1 MILLNRILIT
11 IVLMLRLSSM
21 SLLGIIG
28 GVGAGISL
36 LDKLTGASAKRQE
49 ASNMKM
55 ASYNDAL
62 TRKLTADLPSIN
74 KTGMKNAGISTAALG
89 SGGSFQQASLSP
101 AQSVDGSAFDI
112 GQGVQSAV
120 NSLLQARA
128 IDADAS
134 NKDSEAALNDSKRE
148 YQDMANFFAEPT
160 LQAQLDNLLKDGS
173 IKQADYDSA
182 MQQINYFNA
191 VKDYRV
197 RKEQNEADI
206 SDTQKEIANLE
217 RDRLQILNTLSEHER
232 DLAKKNLD
240 AFDKRFAKE
249 MEKADAEIA
258 ELKSRKGLNDAQ
270 AQTEK
275 FKRVQLA
282 ADAALKGVQA
292 DATVELTPKQSQL
305 LQNQARSEVSKH
317 NLLYYQAE
325 NQRIKNKYQ
334 DDLSALE
341 VGDEF
346 TDIVGKG
353 KKALTRRGYKT
364 YSKLKRR
371 VKSSAAAGVRPISS
385 LSSH

>member
-1 MILLNRILIT
+1 
-11 IVLMLRLSSM
+11 M

-28 GVGAGISL
+28 GVGAGLSL

-55 ASYNDAL
+55 AAYNDAL
-62 TRKLTADLPSIN
+62 TRNLTKDLPSLN
-74 KTGMKNAGISTAALG
+74 KQGMQNAGISTAALG
-89 SGGSFQQASLSP
+89 SSGSFQQASLSP

-112 GQGVQSAV
+112 GQGLQSAV

-128 IDADAS
+128 VDADAG

-148 YQDMANFFAEPT
+148 YQEMANFYAQPT
-160 LQAQLDNLLKDGS
+160 LQATLDNMLKDGN
-173 IKQADYDSA
+173 IKQTEYDSA

-206 SDTQKEIANLE
+206 SDTQKEITNLD
-217 RDRLQILNTLSEHER
+217 RDRLNILNTMTEYER
-232 DLAKKNLD
+232 DLANKNLD
-240 AFDKRFAKE
+240 AFDKRFNKE
-249 MEKADAEIA
+249 MAKADAEIA
-258 ELKSRKGLNDAQ
+258 ELKSRKALTEAQ
-270 AQTEK
+270 AETEK

-282 ADAALKGVQA
+282 ADAALKGVQS
-292 DATVELTPKQSQL
+292 DSTIRLTPKQEQL
-305 LQNQARSEVSKH
+305 LSNQARTEVSKH
-317 NLLYYQAE
+317 NLTYYQAE

-346 TDIVGKG
+346 TDIIGKG
-353 KKALTRRGYKT
+353 KKTMTRQGYKT
-364 YSKLKRR
+364 YKKLKSR
-371 VKSSAAAGVRPISS
+371 VSKSAASGVRPIAT

>member
-1 MILLNRILIT
+1 
-11 IVLMLRLSSM
+11 M
-21 SLLGIIG
+21 SIFGVIG
-28 GVGAGISL
+28 GVGAGLSL

-49 ASNMKM
+49 ASNMRM
-55 ASYNDAL
+55 AAYNDEL
-62 TRKLTADLPSIN
+62 TRQFTKDLPSLN
-74 KTGMKNAGISTAALG
+74 KMGMQNAGISTAALG
-89 SGGSFQQASLSP
+89 SGGSFQQGSLSP

-120 NSLLQARA
+120 NSLLQSRA
-128 IDADAS
+128 VDADAN
-134 NKDSEAALNDSKRE
+134 NKDSESALNDSKRE
-148 YQDMANFFAEPT
+148 YQEMANFYAEPT
-160 LQAQLDNLLKDGS
+160 MQATLDNMLKDGN
-173 IKQADYDSA
+173 IKQSDYDSA
-182 MQQINYFNA
+182 MQQIEYFNA

-206 SDTQKEIANLE
+206 SDTQKEITNLE
-217 RDRLQILNTLSEHER
+217 RDRLNILNTMSEYER

-240 AFDKRFAKE
+240 VFDQRFKKE
-249 MEKADAEIA
+249 MAKVDAEIA

-292 DATVELTPKQSQL
+292 DSTQRLTPAQEKL
-305 LQNQARSEVSKH
+305 LNNQANREVAQH
-317 NLLYYQAE
+317 NLAFYQAE

-353 KKALTRRGYKT
+353 KKMF
-364 YSKLKRR
+364 SKQG
-371 VKSSAAAGVRPISS
+371 VKSYRNIKRQVRTYR
-385 LSSH
+385 SSHH

>member
-1 MILLNRILIT
+1 
-11 IVLMLRLSSM
+11 M

-28 GVGAGISL
+28 GVGAGLSL
-36 LDKLTGASAKRQE
+36 LDKLTGASAKRQQ
-49 ASNMKM
+49 ASNMQM

-62 TRKLTADLPSIN
+62 TRDFTRDLPSIN
-74 KTGMKNAGISTAALG
+74 KQGMKNAGISTAALG
-89 SGGSFQQASLSP
+89 SSGAFQQGSLSP

-120 NSLLQARA
+120 NSLLQSRA

-148 YQDMANFFAEPT
+148 YQEMANFYAQPT
-160 LQAQLDNLLKDGS
+160 LQATLDNMLKDGN

-191 VKDYRV
+191 VKDYRA
-197 RKEQNEADI
+197 RKEQNEADM
-206 SDTQKEIANLE
+206 SDTQKDITNLE
-217 RDRLQILNTLSEHER
+217 RDRLSILNTLSEHER
-232 DLAKKNLD
+232 DLAKKQLD
-240 AFDKRFAKE
+240 AFDVRFNKE
-249 MEKADAEIA
+249 MKKMDAEID

-292 DATVELTPKQSQL
+292 DSTARLTPNQVKL
-305 LQNQARSEVSKH
+305 LQNQARSEIARH
-317 NLLYYQAE
+317 NLAYYQAE

-346 TDIVGKG
+346 TDIIGKG
-353 KKALTRRGYKT
+353 KKAVTRRGYKQYVHLKGRVNV
-364 YSKLKRR
+364 YSGRG
-371 VKSSAAAGVRPISS
+371 VKPIGV

>member
-1 MILLNRILIT
+1 
-11 IVLMLRLSSM
+11 M
-21 SLLGIIG
+21 SLLGIVG
-28 GVGAGISL
+28 GVGAGLSL
-36 LDKLTGASAKRQE
+36 LDKLTGASSKRQE
-49 ASNMKM
+49 ASNMRM
-55 ASYNDAL
+55 AAYNDAL
-62 TRKLTADLPSIN
+62 TRSFTKDLPSIN
-74 KTGMKNAGISTAALG
+74 KMGMQNAGISTAALG
-89 SGGSFQQASLSP
+89 SGGSFQQGSLSP

-128 IDADAS
+128 VDAEAG

-148 YQDMANFFAEPT
+148 YQDMANFYAQPT
-160 LQAQLDNLLKDGS
+160 LQATLDNMLKDGN
-173 IKQADYDSA
+173 IKQADYDTA
-182 MQQINYFNA
+182 MQQIDYFNS

-206 SDTQKEIANLE
+206 SDTQKEITNLE
-217 RDRLQILNTLSEHER
+217 RDRLDILNTLSEHER
-232 DLAKKNLD
+232 DLVKKQLD
-240 AFDKRFAKE
+240 SFDERFRKE
-249 MEKADAEIA
+249 MAKVDAEIA

-275 FKRVQLA
+275 FKRVQFA

-292 DATVELTPKQSQL
+292 DSTQRLTPAQERL
-305 LQNQARSEVSKH
+305 LNNQARREVAQH
-317 NLLYYQAE
+317 NLAYYQAE

-353 KKALTRRGYKT
+353 KKTFSRQGHKSYQNIKKKVRSYTR
-364 YSKLKRR
+364 
-371 VKSSAAAGVRPISS
+371 
-385 LSSH
+385 SHR

>member
-1 MILLNRILIT
+1 
-11 IVLMLRLSSM
+11 M

-28 GVGAGISL
+28 GVGAGLSL

-49 ASNMKM
+49 ASNMRM

-62 TRKLTADLPSIN
+62 TRAFTRDLPSIN
-74 KTGMKNAGISTAALG
+74 KQGMQNAGISTAALG
-89 SGGSFQQASLSP
+89 SGGSFQQGSLSP

-128 IDADAS
+128 VDADAS

-148 YQDMANFFAEPT
+148 YQEMANFYAEPT
-160 LQAQLDNLLKDGS
+160 LQATLDNMLKDGNL
-173 IKQADYDSA
+173 KQADYDSA

-206 SDTQKEIANLE
+206 SDTQKEITNLE
-217 RDRLQILNTLSEHER
+217 RDRLNILNTLSEHER
-232 DLAKKNLD
+232 DLAKKQLD
-240 AFDKRFAKE
+240 TFGERFRKE
-249 MEKADAEIA
+249 MQKVDAEVA

-275 FKRVQLA
+275 FKRVQYA
-282 ADAALKGVQA
+282 ADAALKSAQSYS
-292 DATVELTPKQSQL
+292 TERLTPVQERL
-305 LQNQARSEVSKH
+305 LNNQARREVAQH
-317 NLLYYQAE
+317 NLAYYQAE

-346 TDIVGKG
+346 TDIIGKG
-353 KKALTRRGYKT
+353 KKAISRQGRKSYQNIKKQVRNYRR
-364 YSKLKRR
+364 SR
-371 VKSSAAAGVRPISS
+371 
-385 LSSH
+385 H

>member
-1 MILLNRILIT
+1 
-11 IVLMLRLSSM
+11 M
-21 SLLGIIG
+21 SLFGIIG
-28 GVGAGISL
+28 GVGAGLSL

-49 ASNMKM
+49 ASNMRM

-62 TRKLTADLPSIN
+62 TRQFTKDLPSLN
-74 KTGMKNAGISTAALG
+74 KMGMQNAGISTAALG
-89 SGGSFQQASLSP
+89 NGGSFQQGSLSP

-112 GQGVQSAV
+112 GQGAQSAV
-120 NSLLQARA
+120 NSLLQARSV
-128 IDADAS
+128 DADAL
-134 NKDSEAALNDSKRE
+134 NKESESALNDSKRE
-148 YQDMANFFAEPT
+148 YQDMANFYAEPT
-160 LQAQLDNLLKDGS
+160 LQATLDNMLKDGN
-173 IKQADYDSA
+173 IKQTEYDSA
-182 MQQINYFNA
+182 MQQITYFNA

-206 SDTQKEIANLE
+206 SDTQKEITNLE

-240 AFDKRFAKE
+240 AFDMRFNKE
-249 MEKADAEIA
+249 MKKVDAEIA

-292 DATVELTPKQSQL
+292 DSTKELTPVQKQL
-305 LQNQARSEVSKH
+305 LNNQSRREVAQH
-317 NLLYYQAE
+317 NLAFYQAE

-334 DDLSALE
+334 DELSALE

-353 KKALTRRGYKT
+353 KKMFSKQGSKT
-364 YSKLKRR
+364 YYNIKRR
-371 VKSSAAAGVRPISS
+371 VLVYSKHR
-385 LSSH
+385 

>member
-1 MILLNRILIT
+1 
-11 IVLMLRLSSM
+11 M
-21 SLLGIIG
+21 SLLGLIG
-28 GVGAGISL
+28 GLGAGISL
-36 LDKLTGASAKRQE
+36 IDKLTGASAKRQE

-74 KTGMKNAGISTAALG
+74 KTGMMNAGISTAALG

-101 AQSVDGSAFDI
+101 AQSVDGSAYDI

-128 IDADAS
+128 IDAEAS

-182 MQQINYFNA
+182 MQQIDYFNA

-206 SDTQKEIANLE
+206 SDTQKEITNLE

-240 AFDKRFAKE
+240 SFDERFRKE
-249 MEKADAEIA
+249 MKKVDAEIA

-270 AQTEK
+270 AKTER

-292 DATVELTPKQSQL
+292 DSVQQITPNQVRL
-305 LQNQARSEVSKH
+305 LQNQAQTEVSKH
-317 NLLYYQAE
+317 NLTYYQAE

-334 DDLSALE
+334 DDMSALE
-341 VGDEF
+341 VGGEF
-346 TDIVGKG
+346 TDIIDKG
-353 KKALTRRGYKT
+353 KKSVTRQGFKT
-364 YSKLKRR
+364 YKKIKSR
-371 VKSSAAAGVRPISS
+371 VKKSAASGVKPMSIF
-385 LSSH
+385 SSH

>member
-1 MILLNRILIT
+1 
-11 IVLMLRLSSM
+11 M
-21 SLLGIIG
+21 SLLGILG
-28 GVGAGISL
+28 GVGAGLSL
-36 LDKLTGASAKRQE
+36 LDKLTGSSAKRQQQ
-49 ASNMKM
+49 SNMQM

-62 TRKLTADLPSIN
+62 TRRFTADLPSIN

-89 SGGSFQQASLSP
+89 SGGSFQQGTLSP

-120 NSLLQARA
+120 NSLLQSRA
-128 IDADAS
+128 VDAEAS

-148 YQDMANFFAEPT
+148 YQDMANFFAQPT
-160 LQAQLDNLLKDGS
+160 LQAQLDNLLKDGN

-182 MQQINYFNA
+182 MQQINYFSL

-197 RKEQNEADI
+197 RKEQNETDI
-206 SDTQKEIANLE
+206 SDTQKEITNLE
-217 RDRLQILNTLSEHER
+217 RDRLNILNTMSEYER

-249 MEKADAEIA
+249 MQKVNAEIA

-270 AQTEK
+270 ANTES
-275 FKRVQLA
+275 FKRVQMA

-292 DATVELTPKQSQL
+292 DATTQLTPNQVQL
-305 LQNQARSEVSKH
+305 LQNQAHTEVANH
-317 NLLYYQAE
+317 NLKYYQAE

-346 TDIVGKG
+346 TDILDKG
-353 KKALTRRGYKT
+353 KKVISRRGYKT
-364 YSKLKRR
+364 YKQIRSRIKSYSAHG
-371 VKSSAAAGVRPISS
+371 VKPINT

>member
-1 MILLNRILIT
+1 
-11 IVLMLRLSSM
+11 M

-28 GVGAGISL
+28 GVGAGLSL

-55 ASYNDAL
+55 AAYNDAL
-62 TRKLTADLPSIN
+62 TRNLTRDLPSLN
-74 KTGMKNAGISTAALG
+74 KQGMQNAGISTAALG
-89 SGGSFQQASLSP
+89 SGGSFQQGSLSP

-120 NSLLQARA
+120 NSLLQSRSV
-128 IDADAS
+128 DADAA

-148 YQDMANFFAEPT
+148 YQEMANFYAQPT
-160 LQAQLDNLLKDGS
+160 LQATLDNMLKDGNL
-173 IKQADYDSA
+173 KQADYDSA
-182 MQQINYFNA
+182 MQQISYFNT

-206 SDTQKEIANLE
+206 SDTQKEITNLE
-217 RDRLQILNTLSEHER
+217 RDRLNILNTLSEYER
-232 DLAKKNLD
+232 DLAKKQLD
-240 AFDKRFAKE
+240 TFDERFKKE
-249 MEKADAEIA
+249 MQKVDAEVA

-275 FKRVQLA
+275 FKRTQLA
-282 ADAALKGVQA
+282 ADAALKSVQA
-292 DATVELTPKQSQL
+292 DSTQRLTPAQERLLDNQS
-305 LQNQARSEVSKH
+305 RREVAQH
-317 NLLYYQAE
+317 NLAYYQAE

-346 TDIVGKG
+346 TDIAGKG
-353 KKALTRRGYKT
+353 KKMF
-364 YSKLKRR
+364 SKQG
-371 VKSSAAAGVRPISS
+371 VKSYRHIKKQVRTYRTR
-385 LSSH
+385 H

>member
-1 MILLNRILIT
+1 
-11 IVLMLRLSSM
+11 M

-28 GVGAGISL
+28 GVGAGLSL

-55 ASYNDAL
+55 AAYNDQL
-62 TRKLTADLPSIN
+62 TRRLTTDLPLLN
-74 KTGMKNAGISTAALG
+74 KLGMQNAGISTAALG
-89 SGGSFQQASLSP
+89 SSGSFQQGSLSP
-101 AQSVDGSAFDI
+101 AQSVDGSFYDI
-112 GQGVQSAV
+112 GQGAQSAV
-120 NSLLQARA
+120 NNLLQARA
-128 IDADAS
+128 VDADAS

-148 YQDMANFFAEPT
+148 YQDMSNFFAEPT
-160 LQAQLDNLLKDGS
+160 LQAQLDNLLKDGD

-206 SDTQKEIANLE
+206 SDTQKEITNLE

-232 DLAKKNLD
+232 DLVKKNLD
-240 AFDKRFAKE
+240 AFDKRFANE
-249 MEKADAEIA
+249 MRKVDAEIA

-282 ADAALKGVQA
+282 ADAALKSIQS
-292 DATVELTPKQSQL
+292 DSTMQITPKQVRL
-305 LQNQARSEVSKH
+305 LECQARSEVANH
-317 NLLYYQAE
+317 NLKFYQAE

-334 DDLSALE
+334 NDLSALE
-341 VGDEF
+341 VGGEF
-346 TDIVGKG
+346 TDIVDKG
-353 KKALTRRGYKT
+353 KKAFTRRGYKT
-364 YSKLKRR
+364 YTKLKGR
-371 VKSSAAAGVRPISS
+371 VRSYASKGVKPVSA
-385 LSSH
+385 LSGR

>member
-1 MILLNRILIT
+1 
-11 IVLMLRLSSM
+11 M
-21 SLLGIIG
+21 SLFGIIG
-28 GVGAGISL
+28 GVGAGLSL

-49 ASNMKM
+49 ASNMRL
-55 ASYNDAL
+55 AAYNDTL
-62 TRKLTADLPSIN
+62 TRNLTKDLPSLN
-74 KTGMKNAGISTAALG
+74 KQGMQNAGISTAALG
-89 SGGSFQQASLSP
+89 SGGSFQQGSLPP

-120 NSLLQARA
+120 NSLLQSRA
-128 IDADAS
+128 VDADAN
-134 NKDSEAALNDSKRE
+134 NKDSESALNDSKRE
-148 YQDMANFFAEPT
+148 YQEMANFFAEPT
-160 LQAQLDNLLKDGS
+160 LQATLDNLLKDGS
-173 IKQADYDSA
+173 IKQADYDGA

-206 SDTQKEIANLE
+206 SDTQKEITNLD
-217 RDRLQILNTLSEHER
+217 RDRLQILNTLSEYER

-240 AFDKRFAKE
+240 AFDQRFQKE
-249 MEKADAEIA
+249 MRKVDAEIN

-292 DATVELTPKQSQL
+292 DSTQRLTPAQERLLNNQS
-305 LQNQARSEVSKH
+305 RREVAQH
-317 NLLYYQAE
+317 NLAYYQAE

-346 TDIVGKG
+346 SDIVGKG
-353 KKALTRRGYKT
+353 KKML
-364 YSKLKRR
+364 SKQG
-371 VKSSAAAGVRPISS
+371 VKSYRNIKRQVHTYRKAHP
-385 LSSH
+385 

>member
-1 MILLNRILIT
+1 
-11 IVLMLRLSSM
+11 M

-28 GVGAGISL
+28 GVGAGLSFI
-36 LDKLTGASAKRQE
+36 DKLTGASAKRQE

-55 ASYNDAL
+55 AAYNDAL

-74 KTGMKNAGISTAALG
+74 KRGMMNAGISTAALG

-128 IDADAS
+128 VDADAG
-134 NKDSEAALNDSKRE
+134 NKDSESALNDAKRE
-148 YQDMANFFAEPT
+148 YQEMANFYAEPT
-160 LQAQLDNLLKDGS
+160 LQATLDNLLKDGN

-206 SDTQKEIANLE
+206 SDTQKEITNLE
-217 RDRLQILNTLSEHER
+217 RDRLQILNDLSEHER

-240 AFDKRFAKE
+240 AFDRRFNKE
-249 MEKADAEIA
+249 MDKVDAEIA

-270 AQTEK
+270 ARTEK
-275 FKRVQLA
+275 FKRVSLA

-292 DATVELTPKQSQL
+292 DSTAQLTPNQVRL
-305 LQNQARSEVSKH
+305 LRNQAGTEVARH
-317 NLLYYQAE
+317 NLTYYQAE

-334 DDLSALE
+334 DDLSALQ

-353 KKALTRRGYKT
+353 KKMISKQGQKSYRNIRKQVRAYSKTRR
-364 YSKLKRR
+364 
-371 VKSSAAAGVRPISS
+371 
-385 LSSH
+385 

>member
-1 MILLNRILIT
+1 
-11 IVLMLRLSSM
+11 M

-28 GVGAGISL
+28 GVGAGLSL
-36 LDKLTGASAKRQE
+36 LDKLTGASAKRQQ
-49 ASNMKM
+49 ASNMQM

-62 TRKLTADLPSIN
+62 TRNLTKDLPSLN
-74 KTGMKNAGISTAALG
+74 KSGMQNAGISTAALG
-89 SGGSFQQASLSP
+89 SGGSFQQASLPP

-120 NSLLQARA
+120 NSLLQSRA
-128 IDADAS
+128 IDADAA

-148 YQDMANFFAEPT
+148 YQEMANFYAEPT
-160 LQAQLDNLLKDGS
+160 LQATLDNMLKDGN

-206 SDTQKEIANLE
+206 SDTQKEITNLE

-240 AFDKRFAKE
+240 AFDKRFNKE
-249 MEKADAEIA
+249 MKKVDAEIA

-292 DATVELTPKQSQL
+292 DSIQEITPVQKQL
-305 LQNQARSEVSKH
+305 LSNQSRREVAQH
-317 NLLYYQAE
+317 NLAYYQAE

-353 KKALTRRGYKT
+353 KKMISRKGVQSYRNIKRQVRT
-364 YSKLKRR
+364 YSKRR
-371 VKSSAAAGVRPISS
+371 
-385 LSSH
+385 

>member
-1 MILLNRILIT
+1 
-11 IVLMLRLSSM
+11 M

-36 LDKLTGASAKRQE
+36 LDKLSGASAKRQE

-55 ASYNDAL
+55 ASYNDTL

-74 KTGMKNAGISTAALG
+74 KTGMMNAGISTAALG
-89 SGGSFQQASLSP
+89 SGGSFQQASLPP
-101 AQSVDGSAFDI
+101 AQSVDGSSFDI

-160 LQAQLDNLLKDGS
+160 LQAQLDNLLKEGS
-173 IKQADYDSA
+173 IKQTDYDSA

-206 SDTQKEIANLE
+206 SDSQKEITNLE
-217 RDRLQILNTLSEHER
+217 RDRLQILNTLSDHER

-249 MEKADAEIA
+249 MQKVDAEIS

-270 AQTEK
+270 AQTET

-292 DATVELTPKQSQL
+292 DSTAELTPKQSQL
-305 LQNQARSEVSKH
+305 LQNQARTEVSKH
-317 NLLYYQAE
+317 NLNYYQAE

-346 TDIVGKG
+346 TDIIGKG
-353 KKALTRRGYKT
+353 KKAVTRQGYKT
-364 YSKLKRR
+364 YTKLKGR
-371 VKSSAAAGVRPISS
+371 VRASAAAGVRPIGT

>member
-1 MILLNRILIT
+1 
-11 IVLMLRLSSM
+11 M
-21 SLLGIIG
+21 SLLGIVG
-28 GVGAGISL
+28 GLGAGLSL

-74 KTGMKNAGISTAALG
+74 KTGMMNAGISTAALG

-101 AQSVDGSAFDI
+101 AQSVDGSSLDI

-120 NSLLQARA
+120 NSLLQARS

-160 LQAQLDNLLKDGS
+160 LQAQLDNMLKDGN

-182 MQQINYFNA
+182 MQQINYFNV

-206 SDTQKEIANLE
+206 SDTQKEIAGLE
-217 RDRLQILNTLSEHER
+217 RDRLQILNTMSEYER

-240 AFDKRFAKE
+240 AFDKRFQKE
-249 MEKADAEIA
+249 MQKVDAEVA
-258 ELKSRKGLNDAQ
+258 ELKSRKGLNDAE

-275 FKRVQLA
+275 FKRTQLA
-282 ADAALKGVQA
+282 ADAALKSVQA
-292 DATVELTPKQSQL
+292 DSTEKITPNQVNL
-305 LQNQARSEVSKH
+305 LQNQARSEVANH
-317 NLLYYQAE
+317 NLKYYQAE

-346 TDIVGKG
+346 TDIIGKG
-353 KKALTRRGYKT
+353 KKSVGSKGYKT
-364 YSKLKRR
+364 YRKLRGR
-371 VKSSAAAGVRPISS
+371 VKSYARKGVKPLTS
-385 LSSH
+385 LPGH

>member
-1 MILLNRILIT
+1 
-11 IVLMLRLSSM
+11 M

-28 GVGAGISL
+28 GVGAGLSL
-36 LDKLTGASAKRQE
+36 LDKLSGASAKRQE
-49 ASNMKM
+49 ASNMRM

-62 TRKLTADLPSIN
+62 TRKLSADLPSIN
-74 KTGMKNAGISTAALG
+74 KTGMMNAGISTAALG
-89 SGGSFQQASLSP
+89 SGGSFQQASLPP
-101 AQSVDGSAFDI
+101 AQSVDGSSFDI

-134 NKDSEAALNDSKRE
+134 NKDSESALNDSKRE
-148 YQDMANFFAEPT
+148 YQDMANFYAEPT

-240 AFDKRFAKE
+240 AFDQRFAKE
-249 MEKADAEIA
+249 MERVDAEIG

-282 ADAALKGVQA
+282 ADAALKRVQA
-292 DATVELTPKQSQL
+292 DSTVELTPKQSQL
-305 LQNQARSEVSKH
+305 LQNQANTEVAKH
-317 NLLYYQAE
+317 NLAYFQAE

-346 TDIVGKG
+346 TDVIGKG
-353 KKALTRRGYKT
+353 KKAITRKGYKT
-364 YSKLKRR
+364 FNKLKGR
-371 VKSSAAAGVRPISS
+371 VRTYAAKGVKPLNHSSG
-385 LSSH
+385 H

>member
-1 MILLNRILIT
+1 
-11 IVLMLRLSSM
+11 M

-28 GVGAGISL
+28 GVGAGLSL
-36 LDKLTGASAKRQE
+36 LDKLTGASAKRQQ

-55 ASYNDAL
+55 AAYNDQL
-62 TRKLTADLPSIN
+62 TRSFTADLPMLN
-74 KTGMKNAGISTAALG
+74 KMGMQNAGISTASLG
-89 SGGSFQQASLSP
+89 SGGAFQQGSLSP

-112 GQGVQSAV
+112 GQGVQSSV

-128 IDADAS
+128 VDADAS
-134 NKDSEAALNDSKRE
+134 NKDSESALNDSKRE

-160 LQAQLDNLLKDGS
+160 LQAQLDNMLKDGN
-173 IKQADYDSA
+173 IKQADYDTA
-182 MQQINYFNA
+182 MQQINYFNV

-206 SDTQKEIANLE
+206 SDTQKEITNLE

-240 AFDKRFAKE
+240 SFDKRFAKE
-249 MEKADAEIA
+249 MAKVDAEIA

-282 ADAALKGVQA
+282 ADAALKSVQA
-292 DATVELTPKQSQL
+292 DSTSELTPQQSNL
-305 LQNQARSEVSKH
+305 LKLQARTEVSRH
-317 NLLYYQAE
+317 NLTYYQAE

-346 TDIVGKG
+346 TDIIDKG
-353 KKALTRRGYKT
+353 KKTISRKGFKT
-364 YSKLKRR
+364 YQRLKGR
-371 VKSSAAAGVRPISS
+371 VKSYSANGIKPIST

>member
-1 MILLNRILIT
+1 
-11 IVLMLRLSSM
+11 M
-21 SLLGIIG
+21 SLLGLVG
-28 GVGAGISL
+28 GLGAGLSL
-36 LDKLTGASAKRQE
+36 IDKLTGASAKRQE
-49 ASNMKM
+49 ASNMRM

-74 KTGMKNAGISTAALG
+74 KTGMMNAGISTAALG

-101 AQSVDGSAFDI
+101 AQSVDGSSYDI

-120 NSLLQARA
+120 NTLLQSRA

-160 LQAQLDNLLKDGS
+160 LQAQLDNLLKDGN

-182 MQQINYFNA
+182 MQQISYFNA
-191 VKDYRV
+191 VKDYRI

-206 SDTQKEIANLE
+206 SDTQKEITNLE
-217 RDRLQILNTLSEHER
+217 RDRLQILNTMSEYER

-240 AFDKRFAKE
+240 AFDKRFDKE
-249 MEKADAEIA
+249 MQKADAEIA

-275 FKRVQLA
+275 FKRTQLA
-282 ADAALKGVQA
+282 ADAALKAVQS
-292 DATVELTPKQSQL
+292 DATAKITPKQVQL
-305 LQNQARSEVSKH
+305 LENQAHSEVANH
-317 NLLYYQAE
+317 NLKYYQAE
-325 NQRIKNKYQ
+325 SQRIKNKYQ

-341 VGDEF
+341 VGNEF
-346 TDIVGKG
+346 SDIVGKG

-371 VKSSAAAGVRPISS
+371 VRSSAAAGVRPMGSFIS
-385 LSSH
+385 H

>member
-1 MILLNRILIT
+1 
-11 IVLMLRLSSM
+11 M
-21 SLLGIIG
+21 SFLGILS
-28 GVGAGISL
+28 GVGAGLSF

-55 ASYNDAL
+55 AAYNDAL
-62 TRKLTADLPSIN
+62 TRNLTKDLPSLN
-74 KTGMKNAGISTAALG
+74 KQGMQNAGISTAALG

-120 NSLLQARA
+120 NSLLQSRA
-128 IDADAS
+128 VDADAS

-148 YQDMANFFAEPT
+148 YQEMANFYAEPT
-160 LQAQLDNLLKDGS
+160 LQATLDNMLKDGR

-182 MQQINYFNA
+182 MQQVNYFNT

-206 SDTQKEIANLE
+206 SDTQKEITNLE
-217 RDRLQILNTLSEHER
+217 RDRLNILNTMSEYER
-232 DLAKKNLD
+232 DLSKKQLD
-240 AFDKRFAKE
+240 TFDKRFNKE
-249 MEKADAEIA
+249 MQKVDAEIA

-282 ADAALKGVQA
+282 SDAALKSVQA
-292 DATVELTPKQSQL
+292 DATIQLTPKQSQL
-305 LQNQARSEVSKH
+305 LQNQARTEVSKH
-317 NLLYYQAE
+317 NLTYYQAE

-346 TDIVGKG
+346 TDILDKG
-353 KKALTRRGYKT
+353 KRTISRQGYKS
-364 YSKLKRR
+364 YRRLKQR
-371 VKSSAAAGVRPISS
+371 VKTSAAAGVRPIST

>member
-1 MILLNRILIT
+1 
-11 IVLMLRLSSM
+11 M

-28 GVGAGISL
+28 GVGAGLSF
-36 LDKLTGASAKRQE
+36 LDKLTGASAKRQQ
-49 ASNMKM
+49 ASNMKL
-55 ASYNDAL
+55 AAYNDTL
-62 TRKLTADLPSIN
+62 TRNLTKDLPSLN
-74 KTGMKNAGISTAALG
+74 KQGMQNAGISTAALG
-89 SGGSFQQASLSP
+89 SGGSFQQASLPP
-101 AQSVDGSAFDI
+101 AQSVDGSAYDI

-128 IDADAS
+128 VDAEAS

-160 LQAQLDNLLKDGS
+160 LQAQLDNMLKDGK

-182 MQQINYFNA
+182 MQQVDYFNT

-206 SDTQKEIANLE
+206 SDTQKEITQLE
-217 RDRLQILNTLSEHER
+217 RDRLQILNSLSEHER

-240 AFDKRFAKE
+240 AFDQRFKKE
-249 MEKADAEIA
+249 MAKVDAEIA

-292 DATVELTPKQSQL
+292 DSTLQITPNQVRL

-317 NLLYYQAE
+317 NLTYYQAE

-334 DDLSALE
+334 DELSALE

-346 TDIVGKG
+346 TDIIGKG
-353 KKALTRRGYKT
+353 KKTISRQGYKT
-364 YSKLKRR
+364 YRKLKGR
-371 VKSSAAAGVRPISS
+371 VRSYAANGVKPVKT
-385 LSSH
+385 LSGH

>member
-1 MILLNRILIT
+1 
-11 IVLMLRLSSM
+11 M

-28 GVGAGISL
+28 GVGAGLSL

-55 ASYNDAL
+55 AAYNDEL

-74 KTGMKNAGISTAALG
+74 KMGMQKAGISTAALG
-89 SGGSFQQASLSP
+89 SVGSFQQGSLSP

-112 GQGVQSAV
+112 GQGAQSAV
-120 NSLLQARA
+120 NSLLQSRA
-128 IDADAS
+128 VDAEAT
-134 NKDSEAALNDSKRE
+134 NKDSESALNDSKRE
-148 YQDMANFFAEPT
+148 YQEMANFYAQPT
-160 LQAQLDNLLKDGS
+160 LQATLDNMLKDGN

-206 SDTQKEIANLE
+206 SDTQKEITNLE
-217 RDRLQILNTLSEHER
+217 RDRLDTLNTMSEHER
-232 DLAKKNLD
+232 DLVKKQLD
-240 AFDKRFAKE
+240 TFDIRFKKE
-249 MEKADAEIA
+249 MQKIDADVA

-292 DATVELTPKQSQL
+292 DSTVKLTPNQVSL
-305 LQNQARSEVSKH
+305 LQNQSRREVAQH
-317 NLLYYQAE
+317 NLAYYQAE

-346 TDIVGKG
+346 TDIIGKG
-353 KKALTRRGYKT
+353 KKTFSRRGYKT
-364 YSKLKRR
+364 YQKLKGR
-371 VKSSAAAGVRPISS
+371 VKSSAAAGVRPIGT

>member
-1 MILLNRILIT
+1 
-11 IVLMLRLSSM
+11 M

-28 GVGAGISL
+28 GVGAGLSL

-49 ASNMKM
+49 ASNMRM
-55 ASYNDAL
+55 ADYNDSL
-62 TRKLTADLPSIN
+62 TRNLTKDLPSLN
-74 KTGMKNAGISTAALG
+74 KQGLQNAGISTAALG
-89 SGGSFQQASLSP
+89 SSGAFQQASLSP
-101 AQSVDGSAFDI
+101 AQSVDGSAYDI

-120 NSLLQARA
+120 NSLLQSRA
-128 IDADAS
+128 VDADAS
-134 NKDSEAALNDSKRE
+134 NKDSESALNDSKRE
-148 YQDMANFFAEPT
+148 YQEMANFYAQPT
-160 LQAQLDNLLKDGS
+160 LQATLDNLLKDGS
-173 IKQADYDSA
+173 IKQAEYDSA

-191 VKDYRV
+191 VRDYRV

-206 SDTQKEIANLE
+206 SDTQKEITNLE

-240 AFDKRFAKE
+240 AFDKRFQKE
-249 MEKADAEIA
+249 MQKVDAEIA

-292 DATVELTPKQSQL
+292 DATLQITPNQVKL
-305 LQNQARSEVSKH
+305 LQNQARSEVANH
-317 NLLYYQAE
+317 NLKYYQAE

-346 TDIVGKG
+346 SDILGKG
-353 KKALTRRGYKT
+353 KKTVSRQGYKT
-364 YSKLKRR
+364 YKKLKRR
-371 VKSSAAAGVRPISS
+371 VKQSAASGVRPISV

>member
-1 MILLNRILIT
+1 
-11 IVLMLRLSSM
+11 M

-28 GVGAGISL
+28 GVGAGLSL

-49 ASNMKM
+49 ASNMKI
-55 ASYNDAL
+55 AAYNDAL

-74 KTGMKNAGISTAALG
+74 KTGMMNAGISTAALG

-148 YQDMANFFAEPT
+148 YQEMANFYAEPT
-160 LQAQLDNLLKDGS
+160 LQATLDNMLKDGH

-206 SDTQKEIANLE
+206 SDTQKEITNLE
-217 RDRLQILNTLSEHER
+217 RDRLGILNTMSEYER
-232 DLAKKNLD
+232 DLANKNFD

-249 MEKADAEIA
+249 MQKVDAEIS
-258 ELKSRKGLNDAQ
+258 ELRSRKGLNDAQ

-275 FKRVQLA
+275 FKRVQIA

-292 DATVELTPKQSQL
+292 DSTVQLTPKQVQL
-305 LQNQARSEVSKH
+305 LQNQARTEVSKH
-317 NLLYYQAE
+317 NLNYYQAE
-325 NQRIKNKYQ
+325 NQRIQNKYQ
-334 DDLSALE
+334 DAKSALE

-346 TDIVGKG
+346 TDIIGKG
-353 KKALTRRGYKT
+353 KKAVSRRGYQTYVKLNGRIQT
-364 YSKLKRR
+364 YSSQG
-371 VKSSAAAGVRPISS
+371 VKPLNV
-385 LSSH
+385 LSGH

>member
-1 MILLNRILIT
+1 
-11 IVLMLRLSSM
+11 M

-28 GVGAGISL
+28 GVGAGLSL

-55 ASYNDAL
+55 AAYNDAL
-62 TRKLTADLPSIN
+62 TRQLTRDLPLLN
-74 KTGMKNAGISTAALG
+74 KQGMQNAGISTAALG

-120 NSLLQARA
+120 NSLLQSRA
-128 IDADAS
+128 VDADAN
-134 NKDSEAALNDSKRE
+134 NKDSESALNDSKRE
-148 YQDMANFFAEPT
+148 YQEMANFYAEPT
-160 LQAQLDNLLKDGS
+160 MQATLDNMLKDGN

-206 SDTQKEIANLE
+206 SDTQKEITNLE
-217 RDRLQILNTLSEHER
+217 RDRLNILNTLSEHER
-232 DLAKKNLD
+232 DLAKKQLD
-240 AFDKRFAKE
+240 TFDERFKKE
-249 MEKADAEIA
+249 MQKVDAQIA

-275 FKRVQLA
+275 FKRTQLA
-282 ADAALKGVQA
+282 ADAALKSVQA
-292 DATVELTPKQSQL
+292 DSTQRLTPAQERLLNNQS
-305 LQNQARSEVSKH
+305 RREVAQH
-317 NLLYYQAE
+317 NLAYYQAE

-353 KKALTRRGYKT
+353 KKMF
-364 YSKLKRR
+364 SKQG
-371 VKSSAAAGVRPISS
+371 VKSYRHIKKQVRTYRRTHP
-385 LSSH
+385 

>member
-1 MILLNRILIT
+1 
-11 IVLMLRLSSM
+11 M
-21 SLLGIIG
+21 SVLGIIG
-28 GVGAGISL
+28 GVGAGLSL

-55 ASYNDAL
+55 AAYNDAL
-62 TRKLTADLPSIN
+62 TRQLTRDLPSLN
-74 KTGMKNAGISTAALG
+74 KQGMQNAGISTAALG

-120 NSLLQARA
+120 NSLLQSRA
-128 IDADAS
+128 VDADAN
-134 NKDSEAALNDSKRE
+134 NKDSESALNDSKRE
-148 YQDMANFFAEPT
+148 YQEMANFYAEPT
-160 LQAQLDNLLKDGS
+160 MQATLDNMLKDGS

-182 MQQINYFNA
+182 MQQIQYFNA

-206 SDTQKEIANLE
+206 SDTQKEITNLE
-217 RDRLQILNTLSEHER
+217 RDRLNILNTMSEYER

-240 AFDKRFAKE
+240 AFDQRFKKE
-249 MEKADAEIA
+249 MAKADAEIA

-270 AQTEK
+270 ANTEK

-282 ADAALKGVQA
+282 ADAALKGVQS
-292 DATVELTPKQSQL
+292 DSTQRLTPVQERL
-305 LQNQARSEVSKH
+305 LNNQASREVAQH
-317 NLLYYQAE
+317 NLAYYQAE

-353 KKALTRRGYKT
+353 KKMF
-364 YSKLKRR
+364 SKQG
-371 VKSSAAAGVRPISS
+371 VKSYRNIKKQVRVYRRNR
-385 LSSH
+385 H